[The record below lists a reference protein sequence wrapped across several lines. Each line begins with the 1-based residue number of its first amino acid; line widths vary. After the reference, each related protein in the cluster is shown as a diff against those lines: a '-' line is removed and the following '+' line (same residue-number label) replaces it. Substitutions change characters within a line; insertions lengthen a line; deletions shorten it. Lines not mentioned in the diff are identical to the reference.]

1 MKKIIFLLTVI
12 LLVACSGIKNSPE
25 SSLSGSVEIH
35 DIQGCGH
42 RSPFEGQ
49 TVENIQG
56 VVTWKVEN
64 GFYMQSTRPDEK
76 TCSSE
81 GLFVFTSSYPSVLP
95 GEEVSISGKVEE
107 FVPGSENDHNL
118 SVTELNAKGIKT
130 LSNGSELP
138 APYKIGEAIPS
149 QMIEDD
155 SFAHFDPE
163 TDGLDYWESLEGM
176 LVEVE
181 DARVVEARNSYGEIV
196 VIPGI
201 VVGNNVLSSEGAL
214 VETQSDLNPERVFV
228 ELPKNYKKDINL
240 GAQFTS
246 PIIGVLGYEYRNYRI
261 LQQNM
266 PEFKKLE
273 AQITRL
279 DPVDK
284 SSIRVATY
292 NLENWSRF
300 DEDRTQQFAKDIVFT
315 LSAPD
320 VLMLQ
325 EVQDD
330 SSSEDDGTITAKK
343 NILALIHAIQDR
355 NGPEY
360 EYYQVDPQDGLSGG
374 QAGANIRSV
383 LLYRTD
389 RIQMDKEYS
398 ITEFGLGR
406 SAFNGVRE
414 PLIARLELGDQKVI
428 LIGVHLVSNNLNT
441 PFFGSIQP
449 IEKPEEE
456 KRIRQAENIIEIA
469 NSLQMANPQTSLIIL
484 GDFNDVA
491 YSKTLGQFS
500 VAGFMNPFDE
510 YPISERYSLIFEGNA
525 QQFDQILVN
534 QSAQSKVNNIYI
546 VHLNTGRSERNQTS
560 DHDPVVIDLDE

>member
-1 MKKIIFLLTVI
+1 MKKFIYLITVFLLA
-12 LLVACSGIKNSPE
+12 ACSGLKSSPE

-64 GFYMQSTRPDEK
+64 GFYIQSTHPDEK

-81 GLFVFTSSYPSVLP
+81 GIFVFTSSYPSVLP
-95 GEEVSISGKVEE
+95 GDEVRVRGKVEE
-107 FVPGSENDHNL
+107 FVPGSDNDHNL
-118 SVTELNAKGIKT
+118 SVTEINAKDIDI
-130 LSNGSELP
+130 LSSGNDLP
-138 APYKIGEAIPS
+138 APYKIEQAIPS

-155 SFAHFDPE
+155 SFKQFDTE

-176 LVEVE
+176 LVEVK
-181 DARVVEARNSYGEIV
+181 DARVVEARNTYSEIV
-196 VIPGI
+196 VIPRA
-201 VVGNNVLSSEGAL
+201 VVSKNLLSSEGAL
-214 VETQSDLNPERVFV
+214 VETKSDFNPERVFV
-228 ELPKNYKKDINL
+228 ELPKSFKKDINL

-246 PIIGVLGYEYRNYRI
+246 PIIGVLGYEYGNYRI
-261 LQQNM
+261 LQQNT

-273 AQITRL
+273 MQTVRL
-279 DPVDK
+279 DPITE
-284 SSIRVATY
+284 SGIRVATY

-300 DEDRTQQFAKDIVFT
+300 DEDRTLQFAKDIVVS

-330 SSSEDDGTITAKK
+330 SGSEDDGSINAKK
-343 NILALIHAIQDR
+343 NILALVHAIQDR

-360 EYYQVDPQDGLSGG
+360 AYYQVDPQDGTSGG
-374 QAGANIRSV
+374 QSGANIRSV

-398 ITEFGLGR
+398 INEFGLDR
-406 SAFNGVRE
+406 SAFNGVRA
-414 PLIARLELGDQKVI
+414 PLIARLEFGDQKVI
-428 LIGVHLVSNNLNT
+428 LMGIHLVSNNLNT
-441 PFFGSIQP
+441 PLYGSIQP
-449 IEKPEEE
+449 IEKPEEA
-456 KRIRQAENIIEIA
+456 KRIHQAQNIVEIA
-469 NSLQMANPQTSLIIL
+469 NSLQKANPQTPLIIL

-491 YSKTLGQFS
+491 YSKSLGQFS
-500 VAGFMNPFDE
+500 AAGFLNPFDE

-534 QSAQSKVNNIYI
+534 QAAQRKVQGVYI
-546 VHLNTGRSERNQTS
+546 VHLNTGVSERNQTS
-560 DHDPVVIDLDE
+560 DHDPVVIDLGE